1 MIFCVATFLLLAT
14 SLCLASDETLSCD
27 RSRTVERKKLNK
39 KSKKK
44 SKKTSKKRSQDH
56 VEELK
61 AAGLFKHLGQFP
73 SSEVPA
79 YTDSLGFTKFTWDT
93 QINVP
98 EPSINGPSC
107 ILGTEYFAYSR
118 PADKGKLDNGRES
131 DKLLIFLQGGGGK

>member
-1 MIFCVATFLLLAT
+1 
-14 SLCLASDETLSCD
+14 
-27 RSRTVERKKLNK
+27 
-39 KSKKK
+39 
-44 SKKTSKKRSQDH
+44 
-56 VEELK
+56 VEELE

-93 QINVP
+93 QINVL

-118 PADKGKLDNGRES
+118 PADKGESDDGRES